1 MAEHSDAPSSSSED
15 SSAKS
20 WLPSIQLITNLT
32 VVAGIVV
39 LMFELN
45 QTKDLAQVQTYDNAY
60 LSVTS
65 RNLSLMGES
74 PQQSIAKSI
83 FQPERIS
90 QEDVVVLTKY
100 YTAIVVSWRRLKDEN
115 AVGYFGGGW
124 EQVVAQE
131 ASNLNNQVG
140 RKWWRS
146 YQQFGDPEIIA
157 VVDRVL
163 SETTIEEWRGFYQN
177 LLPAPNL
184 TK

>member
-65 RNLSLMGES
+65 RNL
-74 PQQSIAKSI
+74 
-83 FQPERIS
+83 
-90 QEDVVVLTKY
+90 EDVVVLTKY